1 LEPSK
6 EAAKGIR
13 FAIKSVYKKAYPTYK
28 KMMEED
34 GLKEKIFEE
43 FSRCCTWDPRHD
55 EEVEQN
61 FHLLAK
67 IRLSGMLY
75 DARKRGERPLWIGER
90 LIWPELLEYW
100 KKDEAFNKRSE
111 ANKKNIR
118 SKKGGN
124 LHTQGCVSLD
134 THVRHLVKIYLIYLF
149 NLVSC
154 NLQLIN

>member
-13 FAIKSVYKKAYPTYK
+13 YAIKTVYKKAYPTYK

-55 EEVEQN
+55 EEVERN

-75 DARKRGERPLWIGER
+75 DARKRGERPLWIGEL

-100 KKDEAFNKRSE
+100 KTDDTFNKRSE

-124 LHTQGCVSLD
+124 LHMQGCVSLD

-149 NLVSC
+149 NIVRC